1 MAVVNWS
8 YQFTMIDIGD
18 TGRQN
23 DGGVF
28 VASNIGQALDEEL
41 LNIPPQGAY
50 TLILNRMQE
59 HLLKKRNKLRI
70 IGFHDQ
76 EEL

>member
-1 MAVVNWS
+1 M
-8 YQFTMIDIGD
+8 
-18 TGRQN
+18 
-23 DGGVF
+23 
-28 VASNIGQALDEEL
+28 
-41 LNIPPQGAY
+41 PPQGAY